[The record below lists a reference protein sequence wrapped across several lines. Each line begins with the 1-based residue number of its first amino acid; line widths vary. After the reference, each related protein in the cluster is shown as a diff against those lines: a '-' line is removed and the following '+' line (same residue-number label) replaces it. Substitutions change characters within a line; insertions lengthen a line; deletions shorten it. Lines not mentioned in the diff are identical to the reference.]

1 MRLTKTAL
9 LLLLIVPGVVFG
21 WWNEEWSGRKGL
33 VLDTTPAGADFRSAM
48 TEVPVLVRLHSG
60 NFTGFFELAEEGR
73 DIRFVAGDDTTP
85 LKYHVESIDPINEL
99 AFIWVKVPQIDA
111 AVDSGK
117 IWMYYGNGTVPS
129 GADSG
134 ATYDAN
140 QALVL
145 HFADAAKP
153 LQDSSAN
160 ANHPLSSSVRP
171 VEGSLIGAGV
181 SMDGGNGIR
190 IPATPS
196 LQIMPQQGWTFSAW
210 IKPKPTEGKALLLR
224 KGDGDGAIE
233 IWMETG
239 QAWVRY
245 TDSTGMQTDTP
256 PVAVTMDKWQQLM
269 LTVGADS
276 LTLYLDGVQRQALP
290 VAVPAIGGEL
300 LLGTADEMQAG
311 YVGELDEVQVS
322 RTLRSADWIGA
333 SYRIQGS
340 DKLVRPTEDQNVDSE
355 TGGTGGTSYMG
366 TILNNVSLDGWLVMG
381 LLGIMAVASW
391 IIMALKTLMLNRMQ
405 LDNQEFI
412 QAFRDLDPARPGA
425 LDVAPEQ
432 EDHEFDGAPVLNT
445 LFGKHEHYERSNIFR
460 VYHTGVQEVEH
471 RLGRSVGATAC
482 LSPAALRVIRAA
494 LDATMV
500 RESQKLNNLMVML
513 TIAISGGPFL
523 GLLGTVLGV
532 MITFAAIAI
541 SGDVNID
548 AIAPGVSAALM
559 TTVAGLVV
567 AIPALFGYN
576 YLATRIRDMTADMH
590 VFADE
595 FEAKIAECHS

>member
-1 MRLTKTAL
+1 M
-9 LLLLIVPGVVFG
+9 
-21 WWNEEWSGRKGL
+21 
-33 VLDTTPAGADFRSAM
+33 
-48 TEVPVLVRLHSG
+48 
-60 NFTGFFELAEEGR
+60 
-73 DIRFVAGDDTTP
+73 
-85 LKYHVESIDPINEL
+85 
-99 AFIWVKVPQIDA
+99 
-111 AVDSGK
+111 
-117 IWMYYGNGTVPS
+117 
-129 GADSG
+129 
-134 ATYDAN
+134 
-140 QALVL
+140 
-145 HFADAAKP
+145 
-153 LQDSSAN
+153 
-160 ANHPLSSSVRP
+160 
-171 VEGSLIGAGV
+171 
-181 SMDGGNGIR
+181 
-190 IPATPS
+190 
-196 LQIMPQQGWTFSAW
+196 
-210 IKPKPTEGKALLLR
+210 R
-224 KGDGDGAIE
+224 KGDSYGTIE

-245 TDSTGMQTDTP
+245 TDVAGEQFDTSP
-256 PVAVTMDKWQQLM
+256 IAVTMDKWQQLA
-269 LTVGADS
+269 LTVAADR
-276 LTLYLDGVQRQALP
+276 LALHLDGVERQSLLKTIP
-290 VAVPAIGGEL
+290 SIGGEL
-300 LLGTADEMQAG
+300 LIGSTDETQPG
-311 YVGELDEVQVS
+311 FVGELDEVQVS
-322 RTLRSADWIGA
+322 RVLRSGDWIMA
-333 SYRIQGS
+333 AYRIQGS
-340 DKLVRPTEDQNVDSE
+340 DKLVRPTEDQGVDSE

-405 LDNQEFI
+405 LDNQEFV

-500 RESQKLNNLMVML
+500 RESQKLNNMMVML

>member
-1 MRLTKTAL
+1 MRLSKIAL
-9 LLLLIVPGVVFG
+9 LLLLILPGVVFG

-33 VLDTTPAGADFRSAM
+33 ILDTTPAGADFQSAM

-60 NFTGFFELAEEGR
+60 NFTGFFELADGAR

-99 AFIWVKVPQIDA
+99 AFLWVKVPQIDA

-134 ATYDAN
+134 ATYDAD
-140 QALVL
+140 QSLVL
-145 HFADAAKP
+145 HFSDAAKP
-153 LQDSSAN
+153 LQDSTAN
-160 ANHPLSSSVRP
+160 ANHPMNSSARP
-171 VEGSLIGAGV
+171 VEAAVIGSGV
-181 SMDGGNGIR
+181 MLDGSSGIR
-190 IPATPS
+190 LPATPS
-196 LQIMPQQGWTFSAW
+196 LQIVPDQGWTFSAW
-210 IKPKPTEGKALLLR
+210 IKPKPAEGEILLMR
-224 KGDGDGAIE
+224 KGDSYGTIE

-245 TDSTGMQTDTP
+245 TDVAGEQFDTSP
-256 PVAVTMDKWQQLM
+256 IAVTMDKWQQLA
-269 LTVGADS
+269 LTVAADR
-276 LTLYLDGVQRQALP
+276 LALHLDGVERQSLLKTIP
-290 VAVPAIGGEL
+290 SIGGEL
-300 LLGTADEMQAG
+300 LIGSTDETQPG
-311 YVGELDEVQVS
+311 FVGELDEVQVS
-322 RTLRSADWIGA
+322 RVLRSGDWIMA
-333 SYRIQGS
+333 AYRIQGS
-340 DKLVRPTEDQNVDSE
+340 DKLVRPTEDQGVDSE

-500 RESQKLNNLMVML
+500 RESQKLNNMMVML

>member
-1 MRLTKTAL
+1 M
-9 LLLLIVPGVVFG
+9 
-21 WWNEEWSGRKGL
+21 
-33 VLDTTPAGADFRSAM
+33 
-48 TEVPVLVRLHSG
+48 
-60 NFTGFFELAEEGR
+60 
-73 DIRFVAGDDTTP
+73 
-85 LKYHVESIDPINEL
+85 ES
-99 AFIWVKVPQIDA
+99 
-111 AVDSGK
+111 
-117 IWMYYGNGTVPS
+117 
-129 GADSG
+129 
-134 ATYDAN
+134 
-140 QALVL
+140 
-145 HFADAAKP
+145 
-153 LQDSSAN
+153 
-160 ANHPLSSSVRP
+160 
-171 VEGSLIGAGV
+171 
-181 SMDGGNGIR
+181 
-190 IPATPS
+190 
-196 LQIMPQQGWTFSAW
+196 
-210 IKPKPTEGKALLLR
+210 
-224 KGDGDGAIE
+224 
-233 IWMETG
+233 G
-239 QAWVRY
+239 QAWASY
-245 TDSTGMQTDTP
+245 TDAEGVQTETP
-256 PVAVTMDKWQQLM
+256 PIAVTADKWQQIA
-269 LTVGADS
+269 LTVGANRIA
-276 LTLYLDGVQRQALP
+276 LLLDGMERQSLQLSVP
-290 VAVPAIGGEL
+290 VISGEL
-300 LLGTADEMQAG
+300 VVGAEDEFQPG
-311 YVGELDEVQVS
+311 FVGELDEVQVS
-322 RTLRSADWIGA
+322 RVLRSADWIGA
-333 SYRIQGS
+333 AYRIQGS
-340 DKLVRPTEDQNVDSE
+340 DKLVRPTEDQNVGSE

-391 IIMALKTLMLNRMQ
+391 IIMTLKTLMLNRMQ

-412 QAFRDLDPARPGA
+412 QAFRNLDPARPGA

-445 LFGKHEHYERSNIFR
+445 LFGRHEHYERSNIFR
-460 VYHTGVQEVEH
+460 VYHTGIQEVEH
-471 RLGRSVGATAC
+471 RLGRSVGANAC
-482 LSPAALRVIRAA
+482 LTPAAMRVIRAA